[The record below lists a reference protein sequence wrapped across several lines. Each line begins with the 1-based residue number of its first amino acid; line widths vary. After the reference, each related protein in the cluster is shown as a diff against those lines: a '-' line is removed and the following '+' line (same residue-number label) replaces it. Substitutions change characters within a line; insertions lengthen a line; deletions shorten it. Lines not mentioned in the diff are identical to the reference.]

1 MEAGGDLAKGALG
14 GCRVE
19 RCYVYQVDF
28 PRPEGF
34 GTAEYL
40 GNVEASLEVVQY
52 QDKLMRSRCSQDV
65 ALALLFV
72 AQPCIAQALIAFFA
86 FLAAGHIA
94 EDVMGAADM
103 IPKLGPGG
111 MIQDISLLFMG

>member
-1 MEAGGDLAKGALG
+1 
-14 GCRVE
+14 
-19 RCYVYQVDF
+19 
-28 PRPEGF
+28 
-34 GTAEYL
+34 
-40 GNVEASLEVVQY
+40 
-52 QDKLMRSRCSQDV
+52 
-65 ALALLFV
+65 LALLFV